1 MVSLAECAV
10 WYKRRKPVVSIDIMT
25 NQSNV
30 VNFVARN
37 VIYGLTSFQMRKQID
52 SACVW
57 CQEHQNTPVVIFDF
71 DWLFHS
77 IYSQ

>member
-1 MVSLAECAV
+1 MVSLVGC
-10 WYKRRKPVVSIDIMT
+10 KPVVSIDIMT

-37 VIYGLTSFQMRKQID
+37 VIYGLTSFQMWKQID
-52 SACVW
+52 SAYVW

>member
-1 MVSLAECAV
+1 MVSLAGCAV
-10 WYKRRKPVVSIDIMT
+10 WYKWRKPVVSIDIMT

-37 VIYGLTSFQMRKQID
+37 VIYGLTSFQMWKQID

-71 DWLFHS
+71 DLLFHS

>member
-30 VNFVARN
+30 INFVARN
-37 VIYGLTSFQMRKQID
+37 VICGLTSFQMWKQID

-57 CQEHQNTPVVIFDF
+57 CQEPQNTPVIIFDF